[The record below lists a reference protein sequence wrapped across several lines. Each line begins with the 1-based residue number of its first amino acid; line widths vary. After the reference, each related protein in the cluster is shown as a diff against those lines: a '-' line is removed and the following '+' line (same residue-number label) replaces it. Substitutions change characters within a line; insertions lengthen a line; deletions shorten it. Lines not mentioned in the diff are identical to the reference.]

1 VDEVL
6 ASCDVGRS
14 VSRRCKMFVRSEGM
28 RKNGDGLLL
37 MILGVMYQEFSLE
50 RNLVEV
56 WYLSSLSTT
65 AQFCSKW

>member
-1 VDEVL
+1 
-6 ASCDVGRS
+6 
-14 VSRRCKMFVRSEGM
+14 MFVQSEGM
-28 RKNGDGLLL
+28 GRNGDGLLL
-37 MILGVMYQEFSLE
+37 MILGVMYQELSLE